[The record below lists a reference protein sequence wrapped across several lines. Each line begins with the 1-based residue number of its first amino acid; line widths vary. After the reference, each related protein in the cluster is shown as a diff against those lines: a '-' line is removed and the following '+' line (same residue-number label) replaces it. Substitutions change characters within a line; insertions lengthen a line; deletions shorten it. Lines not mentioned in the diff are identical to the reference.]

1 MPVRRM
7 ISALLTILTGA
18 VLAVITV
25 PALPA
30 QAGIWHEYPTTWNTT
45 CSDTRVYNG
54 TAYQVCLEFNG
65 NRTQVRAVAF
75 INPGAYTNFQV
86 NLRLWFGGDGP
97 DIADSC
103 PTMTTNA
110 SRACYTAFTD
120 LRRPYV
126 VTEAKFGI
134 AGTWQL
140 PVRALDMRLSAKQ
153 QERQNWCGPG
163 AVQTT
168 LATIGISA
176 PPQSELADKLQ
187 TDETLFGATMP
198 GRIPAVINSYIPA
211 SDWQYKW
218 EEIAVSNG
226 QMYEAGISR
235 IVTSLSRGRPV
246 MVLVIPGKLPWWNSS
261 TPTLRH
267 YVTITGYG
275 GVVHA
280 DGSVHPTTFKVADP
294 ADASEHSIDVDKLLL
309 DNANLAWNG
318 IDSAVIVRT

>member
-1 MPVRRM
+1 MRR
-7 ISALLTILTGA
+7 IFTALLA
-18 VLAVITV
+18 VLAGTVLAVVAV

-30 QAGIWHEYPTTWNTT
+30 QAGIWHEYPSPANRT
-45 CSDTRVYNG
+45 CSDTRVYHG
-54 TAYQVCLEFNG
+54 TSYQVCLEFNSA
-65 NRTQVRAVAF
+65 RTQVRSVAF

-86 NLRLWFGGDGP
+86 NLRLWFGGGGP
-97 DIADSC
+97 DISDSC

-126 VTEAKFGI
+126 VTQATFGI

-140 PVRALDMRLSAKQ
+140 PVRALDMRLSAKE
-153 QERQNWCGPG
+153 QERANWCGPG
-163 AVQTT
+163 VVQTT

-187 TDETLFGATMP
+187 TEETLFGATMP
-198 GRIPAVINSYIPA
+198 GRIPAAINSYIPD

-218 EEIAVSNG
+218 EEIYVGNG
-226 QMYEAGISR
+226 QTYEAGIDR

-246 MVLVIPGKLPWWNSS
+246 MILVIPGKLPWWNSS
-261 TPTLRH
+261 TPLLRH
-267 YVTITGYG
+267 YLTIHGYG
-275 GVVHA
+275 GVVYG
-280 DGSVHPTTFKVADP
+280 DGSVHPSTFKVADP
-294 ADASEHSIDVDKLLL
+294 ADGSEHSIDVDRLLL

-318 IDSAVIVRT
+318 IDYVAIVRT